1 VYPANGRAGLLSQFA
16 YYLPGAGVTVTNAI
30 TLSGV
35 PNGTYNLAF
44 HGDDISGGNW
54 GPVGTIFTVH
64 GANGDQSDATT
75 NTGQSTYFINHDT
88 SVVITNVTVTN
99 NLLNVDVTPGPTAG
113 GQCAVNATEI
123 QLVSYGLPTAAFNG
137 TPTIGAAPLAV
148 VFTNTTIGSVTNS
161 AWNFGDGNTV
171 AVASTANVTNTY
183 ATAGTYTVSL
193 VVAGLGGVGTLT
205 NTAYIVVTNAA
216 PPVSSDAS
224 LSYLALSPLGALTP
238 NFNTTLTNYTAT
250 NAIGTTS
257 VTVTVTNTSALATNA
272 LFLNGVPQGSPAAGS
287 LAGTVAVA
295 VGSGNVI
302 QVVVTAQDGVT
313 TSTNT
318 VTVTVLPSTNAYLTS
333 LVLNP
338 TGQAGLTTSFVST
351 TLSYLATNA
360 YGYTPTFTVVNA
372 DLTATNSLIYNNI
385 TNGLASGVAS
395 TTPTLNLTLG
405 VTNVAQVQVTAQDG
419 VTVQTYQ
426 VNIVEQPSQTVPH
439 LTNSVSG
446 NNLVLSWPPDHLG
459 YRLLVQTNNL
469 NKGVSGNIGD
479 WGTVPGSTN
488 LTGTSITILKTGV
501 TNMYYK
507 LVYP

>member
-1 VYPANGRAGLLSQFA
+1 M
-16 YYLPGAGVTVTNAI
+16 
-30 TLSGV
+30 
-35 PNGTYNLAF
+35 PNGYYNLAI
-44 HGDDISGGNW
+44 HGACAGWNDRGA
-54 GPVGTIFTVH
+54 TFRVH
-64 GANGDQSDATT
+64 GMNGDQIAGTT
-75 NTGQSTYFINHDT
+75 NTPQVALYQDYVTTVLF
-88 SVVITNVTVTN
+88 TNVEVTN
-99 NLLNVDVTPGPTAG
+99 GILNVDVEPTPIVPSHNPNTEGYYN
-113 GQCAVNATEI
+113 AVEV
-123 QLVSYGLPTAAFNG
+123 QLVSYGLPTVAFSG
-137 TPTIGAAPLAV
+137 TPVTGAAPLAV

-171 AVASTANVTNTY
+171 AVPSTANVTNTY

-205 NTAYIVVTNAA
+205 NTAYIVVTNA
-216 PPVSSDAS
+216 VVISSDAS

-238 NFNTTLTNYTAT
+238 TFNTTLTNYMAT

-272 LFLNGVPQGSPAAGS
+272 LFLNGVLQGSPAAGS

-446 NNLVLSWPPDHLG
+446 NNLVLSWPGDHLG